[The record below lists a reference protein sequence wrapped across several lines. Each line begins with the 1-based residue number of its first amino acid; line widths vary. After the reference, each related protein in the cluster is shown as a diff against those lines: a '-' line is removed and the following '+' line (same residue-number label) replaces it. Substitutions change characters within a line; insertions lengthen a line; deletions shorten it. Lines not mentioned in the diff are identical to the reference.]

1 MNIKTHKDDLPSG
14 LKLGNEIAVDT
25 EAMGLEPKRDPLTL
39 CQISSGKDDCHIIQF
54 DRKNYKAKNL
64 VAVLENPSIL
74 KIFHYARFD
83 VAVLKHFLKA
93 NVQNI
98 YCTKIASKI
107 ARTYT
112 DKHGLKD
119 LVKEIIGVDMSKQ
132 MQSSDWGAEKLSD
145 KQIKYAA
152 SDCIYLH
159 RIRSELNK
167 MLIRENR
174 MDILKK
180 CLAFVNTRV
189 DLDLADY
196 KNDIFSH

>member
-1 MNIKTHKDDLPSG
+1 MDIKTHKDDLPPG
-14 LKLGNEIAVDT
+14 INLGNEIAVDT

-39 CQISSGKDDCHIIQF
+39 CQISTGNNDCHIVQF

-64 VAVLENPSIL
+64 IKILEDPSIL

-83 VAVLKHFLKA
+83 VAALKHFLKA
-93 NVQNI
+93 DIKNI

-145 KQIKYAA
+145 KQLKYAA
-152 SDCIYLH
+152 SDCVYLH
-159 RIRSELNK
+159 QIKNELNK
-167 MLIRENR
+167 MLVRENR
-174 MDILKK
+174 MKLFNK
-180 CLAFVNTRV
+180 CLEFVNTRV
-189 DLDLADY
+189 ELDLADY
-196 KNDIFSH
+196 KNDVFSH

>member
-1 MNIKTHKDDLPSG
+1 MEIKTHKDDLPSG
-14 LKLGNEIAVDT
+14 LNLGNEIAVDT

-39 CQISSGKDDCHIIQF
+39 CQISTGKDDCHIIKF

-64 VAVLENPSIL
+64 VAVLENPSVL

-83 VAVLKHFLKA
+83 IAVLRHFLKA

-132 MQSSDWGAEKLSD
+132 MQSSDWGAEKLSE
-145 KQIKYAA
+145 KQLKYAA
-152 SDCIYLH
+152 SDCIFLH

-174 MDILKK
+174 MNLLSK
-180 CLAFVNTRV
+180 CLAFINTRV
-189 DLDLADY
+189 ELDLADY
-196 KNDIFSH
+196 KSDIFSH

>member
-1 MNIKTHKDDLPSG
+1 MDIKTHKDDLPSG
-14 LKLGNEIAVDT
+14 LNLGNEIAVDT

-39 CQISSGKDDCHIIQF
+39 CQISTGKDDCHIIKF

-64 VAVLENPSIL
+64 VKVLENPSVL

-83 VAVLKHFLKA
+83 IAVLRHFLKA

-132 MQSSDWGAEKLSD
+132 MQSSDWGAEKLSE
-145 KQIKYAA
+145 KQLKYAA
-152 SDCIYLH
+152 SDCIFLH

-174 MDILKK
+174 MNLLSK
-180 CLAFVNTRV
+180 CLAFINTRV
-189 DLDLADY
+189 ELDLADY

>member
-1 MNIKTHKDDLPSG
+1 MEIKTHKDDLPSG
-14 LKLGNEIAVDT
+14 LNLGNEIAVDT

-39 CQISSGKDDCHIIQF
+39 CQISTGKDDCHIIKF
-54 DRKNYKAKNL
+54 DRKNYKAKHL
-64 VAVLENPSIL
+64 VAVLENPSVL

-83 VAVLKHFLKA
+83 IAVLRHFLKA

-132 MQSSDWGAEKLSD
+132 MQSSDWGAEKLSE
-145 KQIKYAA
+145 KQLKYAA
-152 SDCIYLH
+152 SDCIFLH

-174 MDILKK
+174 MNLLSK
-180 CLAFVNTRV
+180 CLAFINTRV
-189 DLDLADY
+189 ELDLADY

>member
-1 MNIKTHKDDLPSG
+1 MEIKTHKDDLPSG
-14 LKLGNEIAVDT
+14 LNLGNEIAVDT
-25 EAMGLEPKRDPLTL
+25 EAMGLETKRDPLTL
-39 CQISSGKDDCHIIQF
+39 CQISTGKDDCHIIKF

-64 VAVLENPSIL
+64 VAVLENPSVL

-83 VAVLKHFLKA
+83 IAVLRHFLKA

-107 ARTYT
+107 ARAYT

>member
-1 MNIKTHKDDLPSG
+1 MNIKTHKDDLPSD

-39 CQISSGKDDCHIIQF
+39 CQISTGKDDCHIIQF

-64 VAVLENPSIL
+64 VAILENPSVL

-119 LVKEIIGVDMSKQ
+119 LVKEIIEVDMSKQ

-145 KQIKYAA
+145 KQLKYAA
-152 SDCIYLH
+152 NDCIYLH

-174 MDILKK
+174 MELLTK
-180 CLAFVNTRV
+180 CLSFINTRV
-189 DLDLADY
+189 ELDLADY

>member
-1 MNIKTHKDDLPSG
+1 MEIKTHKDDLPSG
-14 LKLGNEIAVDT
+14 LNLGNEIAVDT

-39 CQISSGKDDCHIIQF
+39 CQISTGKDDCHIIKF

-64 VAVLENPSIL
+64 VKVLENPSVL

-83 VAVLKHFLKA
+83 VAVLRHFLKA

-132 MQSSDWGAEKLSD
+132 MQSSDWGAEKLSE
-145 KQIKYAA
+145 KQLKYAA
-152 SDCIYLH
+152 SDCIFLH

-174 MDILKK
+174 MNLLSK
-180 CLAFVNTRV
+180 CLAFINTRV
-189 DLDLADY
+189 ELDLADY
-196 KNDIFSH
+196 KNDIFSQ